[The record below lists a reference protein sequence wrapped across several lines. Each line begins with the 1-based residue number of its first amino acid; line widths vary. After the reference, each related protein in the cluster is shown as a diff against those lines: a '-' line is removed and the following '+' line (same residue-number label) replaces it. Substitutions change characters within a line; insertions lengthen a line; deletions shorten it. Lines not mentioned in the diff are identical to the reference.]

1 MKEEMLVPVESLNTP
16 NGDPLSVFLRPQR
29 SSMYKTLFFALTT
42 AIMWIGSLILAFFAG
57 AIVMSMW
64 DDEKKPAS

>member
-1 MKEEMLVPVESLNTP
+1 
-16 NGDPLSVFLRPQR
+16 
-29 SSMYKTLFFALTT
+29 MYKTLFFALTT